1 MTASGFWEALD
12 RLGLSQ
18 YHDGLVQEA
27 FDSWDVLADITE
39 EDLDALGVKLGHRR
53 VLQRAIAD
61 YRKSKSHP
69 AVVVEPTVEHIAPVP
84 KLDCSP
90 HITSS
95 SGPDSGPNVS
105 SRATTGNKRKYRR
118 HPKPD
123 ENAPDRPPSAYVL
136 FSNQVRE
143 HLKGKDLS
151 FTEIAKTVGERWQV
165 LAPDDKATYESRSQ
179 AMKDRYYAQLAEYK
193 KTQDYAHYQNYL
205 EDFKAK
211 HEPSNGK
218 RLKEDK
224 NASPGRRSSDE
235 RLVSSPDHR
244 ESCAS
249 SIEQYGSLRR
259 PSTIGSP
266 QIINTAD
273 WRPMTLSNHTSPEI
287 PTPDLNK
294 SPRHHQPAFA
304 SINAPQSN
312 TPTLMSH
319 RRTNTH
325 SGGSPMNNHHPMAIS
340 TSMAYGYHPMLA
352 TQTSTSSTTNSPPLV
367 HSRRPTLASESSL
380 PSLRHSDSLS
390 SSSGS
395 PLNTSAPS
403 NSAMSRGIPN
413 RELPPPFPARQS
425 GFTSTLPPMKAPG
438 SPSRYSPSSSGLAT
452 LLRAGE
458 HLASN
463 GPDVR
468 LDSYDSRY

>member
-1 MTASGFWEALD
+1 MAASGFWEALE

-61 YRKSKSHP
+61 YRKDKAQTTSL
-69 AVVVEPTVEHIAPVP
+69 VDPTVERVAAVP
-84 KLDCSP
+84 KLERSP
-90 HITSS
+90 HIIAS
-95 SGPDSGPNVS
+95 SGDSGPNVS

-193 KTQDYAHYQNYL
+193 KTQDYANYQSYL

-244 ESCAS
+244 GSCAS
-249 SIEQYGSLRR
+249 SIEQYAGIRR

-266 QIINTAD
+266 QIVNTAD
-273 WRPMTLSNHTSPEI
+273 WRPLTLSNHASPEST
-287 PTPDLNK
+287 TPDSSR
-294 SPRHHQPAFA
+294 SPRHNKPGFA
-304 SINAPQSN
+304 SINAPQSS
-312 TPTLMSH
+312 TPALTNS
-319 RRTNTH
+319 RRTSAH
-325 SGGSPMNNHHPMAIS
+325 PGSPMNNHHPMAIS
-340 TSMAYGYHPMLA
+340 TSLAYGYHPMLA
-352 TQTSTSSTTNSPPLV
+352 TQNSSSSNSPPLV
-367 HSRRPTLASESSL
+367 HSRRPTLPSESSL

-395 PLNTSAPS
+395 PLTASAPS
-403 NSAMSRGIPN
+403 TSALSRGIPN
-413 RELPPPFPARQS
+413 RELPPPFPVRQS
-425 GFTSTLPPMKAPG
+425 ALAPSLPPMKTPG
-438 SPSRYSPSSSGLAT
+438 SPSRYSPLSSGLAT

-468 LDSYDSRY
+468 FDSYDSRHS

>member
-1 MTASGFWEALD
+1 MRT
-12 RLGLSQ
+12 
-18 YHDGLVQEA
+18 
-27 FDSWDVLADITE
+27 
-39 EDLDALGVKLGHRR
+39 
-53 VLQRAIAD
+53 
-61 YRKSKSHP
+61 HP
-69 AVVVEPTVEHIAPVP
+69 TDHHQHTSCSLTVSNIIHPTYLISLTPFAE
-84 KLDCSP
+84 
-90 HITSS
+90 
-95 SGPDSGPNVS
+95 
-105 SRATTGNKRKYRR
+105 
-118 HPKPD
+118 
-123 ENAPDRPPSAYVL
+123 
-136 FSNQVRE
+136 VRE

-193 KTQDYAHYQNYL
+193 KTQDYANYQHYL

-211 HEPSNGK
+211 HEPNSTFLIHMQAAADRLIFPIDGK

-235 RLVSSPDHR
+235 RMVSSPDHR

-249 SIEQYGSLRR
+249 SIEQYGGIRR
-259 PSTIGSP
+259 PSTMGSP

-273 WRPMTLSNHTSPEI
+273 WRPLTLSNHTSPEI
-287 PTPDLNK
+287 PTPDLNA
-294 SPRHHQPAFA
+294 SPRHSKPAFA
-304 SINAPQSN
+304 SINGPQSN
-312 TPTLMSH
+312 TPSH
-319 RRTNTH
+319 INSRRTSAH
-325 SGGSPMNNHHPMAIS
+325 PGSPMNNHHPMAIS

-352 TQTSTSSTTNSPPLV
+352 TQNSSSSNSPPV
-367 HSRRPTLASESSL
+367 AHSRRPTLPSEGSL

-395 PLNTSAPS
+395 PLNTTAPI
-403 NSAMSRGIPN
+403 NSALSRGIPS
-413 RELPPPFPARQS
+413 RELPLPFPARQT
-425 GFTSTLPPMKAPG
+425 GFTTSLPPMKTPG
-438 SPSRYSPSSSGLAT
+438 SPSRYSPLSSGLAT

-468 LDSYDSRY
+468 FDSHDSRHS

>member
-1 MTASGFWEALD
+1 MHPTDHHQHTFFSLT
-12 RLGLSQ
+12 
-18 YHDGLVQEA
+18 V
-27 FDSWDVLADITE
+27 
-39 EDLDALGVKLGHRR
+39 
-53 VLQRAIAD
+53 
-61 YRKSKSHP
+61 SKSIH
-69 AVVVEPTVEHIAPVP
+69 
-84 KLDCSP
+84 
-90 HITSS
+90 
-95 SGPDSGPNVS
+95 
-105 SRATTGNKRKYRR
+105 TTCLTLLTLNT
-118 HPKPD
+118 
-123 ENAPDRPPSAYVL
+123 E
-136 FSNQVRE
+136 VRE

-211 HEPSNGK
+211 HEPSKSPIPLQATVHRLTCSIDGK

-235 RLVSSPDHR
+235 RLVSSPDNR

-249 SIEQYGSLRR
+249 SIEQYGGLRR

-266 QIINTAD
+266 QIVNTAD
-273 WRPMTLSNHTSPEI
+273 WRPLTLSNHTSPEI
-287 PTPDLNK
+287 PTPDSNQ

-304 SINAPQSN
+304 SINAPQSS
-312 TPTLMSH
+312 TPTLMNH

-352 TQTSTSSTTNSPPLV
+352 TQNSSSSSINSPPLV

-403 NSAMSRGIPN
+403 NSALSRGIPN

-425 GFTSTLPPMKAPG
+425 TFTPTLPPMKTPG
-438 SPSRYSPSSSGLAT
+438 SPQRYSPSSSGLAT

-458 HLASN
+458 HLANN

-468 LDSYDSRY
+468 LDLHDSRY